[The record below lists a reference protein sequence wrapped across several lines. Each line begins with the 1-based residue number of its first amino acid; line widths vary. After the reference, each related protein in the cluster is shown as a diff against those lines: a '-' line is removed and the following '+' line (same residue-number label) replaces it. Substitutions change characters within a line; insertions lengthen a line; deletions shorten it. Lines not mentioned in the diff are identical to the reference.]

1 MRGLTAAASVL
12 CLALVTARKPRP
24 TPAPAEDTTTAAAAT
39 TEAVDGVDTADDE
52 AVARVKSYIDAGS
65 CGSVATGSSCGDS
78 AQSYYAEFE
87 VRNNS
92 GYHIGKNIGG
102 LGWTGN
108 TKGSC
113 VSGQT

>member
-1 MRGLTAAASVL
+1 MRGLTAASVL

-39 TEAVDGVDTADDE
+39 TAVDGGDTADDE
-52 AVARVKSYIDAGS
+52 EVARVKSYIDAGS

-92 GYHIGKNIGG
+92 GYHIHVLCCLVQPN
-102 LGWTGN
+102 LPLLFYHH
-108 TKGSC
+108 SL
-113 VSGQT
+113 

>member
-1 MRGLTAAASVL
+1 MRGLTAASVL

-24 TPAPAEDTTTAAAAT
+24 TPAPAEATTTAAAT

-65 CGSVATGSSCGDS
+65 CGSVATGTSCGDS

-92 GYHIGKNIGG
+92 G
-102 LGWTGN
+102 
-108 TKGSC
+108 
-113 VSGQT
+113 

>member
-24 TPAPAEDTTTAAAAT
+24 TPAPAEDTTTAAAT
-39 TEAVDGVDTADDE
+39 TEAVDGGDTADDE
-52 AVARVKSYIDAGS
+52 EVARVKSYIDAGS

-92 GYHIGKNIGG
+92 GYHIGKNIGR